1 MPKLAIYD
9 RWKISAKEDDQLYY
23 EQYQFR
29 ERRKYEVDL
38 CQDGN
43 DKNSE
48 KSKDALESPFLNGRY
63 QHPKNK
69 EDDNQATSVHQVK
82 WARHWN
88 QYDRLPP
95 DTENGIETVL
105 HTQTHDPTG
114 FHIDDSRRIPCDLA
128 KRYNGISCSI
138 FFKPMLRNL
147 GSSRVSSRELNL
159 I

>member
-23 EQYQFR
+23 EHYPFR
-29 ERRKYEVDL
+29 ERRKHEVDL

-43 DKNSE
+43 DKSSE
-48 KSKDALESPFLNGRY
+48 KGKDALESPFLNARY

-69 EDDNQATSVHQVK
+69 EDENQATSVHQVK

-95 DTENGIETVL
+95 DTENDIETVL
-105 HTQTHDPTG
+105 SYPN
-114 FHIDDSRRIPCDLA
+114 S
-128 KRYNGISCSI
+128 
-138 FFKPMLRNL
+138 
-147 GSSRVSSRELNL
+147 
-159 I
+159 

>member
-1 MPKLAIYD
+1 MTCRNWQFMIAGRSPQK
-9 RWKISAKEDDQLYY
+9 KMISFITNIISL
-23 EQYQFR
+23 
-29 ERRKYEVDL
+29 
-38 CQDGN
+38 
-43 DKNSE
+43 E
-48 KSKDALESPFLNGRY
+48 KDEN
-63 QHPKNK
+63 
-69 EDDNQATSVHQVK
+69 ENQATSVHQVK

-105 HTQTHDPTG
+105 HTQIHDPTG
-114 FHIDDSRRIPCDLA
+114 FHIDDSRRKPCDLA

-147 GSSRVSSRELNL
+147 GSSRVSSRELNW